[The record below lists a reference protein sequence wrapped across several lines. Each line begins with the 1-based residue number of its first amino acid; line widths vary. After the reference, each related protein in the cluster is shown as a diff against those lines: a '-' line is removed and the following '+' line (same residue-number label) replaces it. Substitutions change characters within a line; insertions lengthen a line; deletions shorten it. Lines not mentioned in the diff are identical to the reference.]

1 MILPKKL
8 VVKLIDKYEEYD
20 IELCMNESY
29 LAKKKFLLSKFIIT
43 SQDLYCF
50 IENTKKVKFT
60 YFLYNK
66 WLVYPTFR
74 NFFIHDAGN
83 TVIHDVKFKDMC
95 YIKFSK
101 FSFETVNTVTNIIK
115 GAEQKYLILDL
126 RNNIGGNLQSCLAL
140 LNILVP
146 EDEVLMIQTKNTLKH
161 FHTYG
166 DVKQF
171 EKIFILINDNTASCS
186 EILSMVLYK
195 KLDNVVLI
203 GHKNSYKLYTQHVIT
218 NKLFGYSFSIADGIW
233 YVDKEDASCL
243 GKYLLGR
250 NEQWTELNDY
260 LKYILL
266 LRQAT

>member
-1 MILPKKL
+1 M
-8 VVKLIDKYEEYD
+8 
-20 IELCMNESY
+20 
-29 LAKKKFLLSKFIIT
+29 
-43 SQDLYCF
+43 
-50 IENTKKVKFT
+50 
-60 YFLYNK
+60 
-66 WLVYPTFR
+66 
-74 NFFIHDAGN
+74 
-83 TVIHDVKFKDMC
+83 IHDVKFKDMC
-95 YIKFSK
+95 YIKFNK

-115 GAEQKYLILDL
+115 GSEQKYLILDL

-186 EILSMVLYK
+186 EILSMVLCK

-218 NKLFGYSFSIADGIW
+218 NKLFGYSFLFPI
-233 YVDKEDASCL
+233 
-243 GKYLLGR
+243 KYP
-250 NEQWTELNDY
+250 T
-260 LKYILL
+260 
-266 LRQAT
+266 LRF